1 MLENQDTLRV
11 LAISHAAVVETNQE
25 PYDALAR
32 AGASVTVVAPRS
44 LSTDIRGRVRLR
56 ELGGS
61 AARVVGL
68 PVLLGGYRQVL
79 GGQRGIHLLVY
90 AGLRR
95 AVAAAEPHVIFVEEE
110 PFSFAAAQAA
120 RLAQRAG
127 LPFVVH
133 ENQNIERRL
142 APPFSLIR
150 RMVLSR
156 AAGVTLRNRDAEALV
171 RAHGFRGPVAEFPHV
186 VDLSRYEGGPRVAGL
201 QRPVIGFVGRLVPEK
216 GILDLVEAAAG
227 VGSLLVVGD
236 GPLRDAAQRIAAA
249 RSVPCRFVGAIPH
262 DEVPA
267 WYGAMDVVAIP
278 SRTTPTWMEQFGRVV
293 IEANAAGVPVVVS
306 DSGEL
311 PATVAATGGGVVVPE
326 GDVAALSAALRGLCA
341 ADVHRRA
348 LGEAGRAAVAARFT
362 PLVAARALHDLLCEV
377 VR

>member
-1 MLENQDTLRV
+1 MPKNQDTLRV

-32 AGASVTVVAPRS
+32 AGASVTVVVPRA
-44 LSTDIRGRVRLR
+44 LRTDIRGRVRLR
-56 ELGGS
+56 ELPGS
-61 AARVVGL
+61 AARVIGL
-68 PVLLGGYRQVL
+68 PVLLGGYRQAL

-95 AVAAAEPHVIFVEEE
+95 AVARVGPDVIFVEEE

-120 RLAQRAG
+120 RLAEKAG

-142 APPFSLIR
+142 TPPFGIIR

-156 AAGVTLRNRDAEALV
+156 AAGVTLRNRDAEQLV
-171 RAHGFRGPVAEFPHV
+171 RAHGFRGPVAEFPHA
-186 VDLSRYEGGPRVAGL
+186 VDLSRFSGGSRMAGL
-201 QRPVIGFVGRLVPEK
+201 PRPVIGFVGRLVPEK
-216 GILDLVEAAAG
+216 GILDLVEAVAG
-227 VGSLLVVGD
+227 IGSLLVVGD
-236 GPLRDAAQRIAAA
+236 GPLRDAAQRIAHA
-249 RSVPCRFVGAIPH
+249 RSVPHRFLGAIPH

-267 WYGAMDVVAIP
+267 WYGAMDVVAVP

-293 IEANAAGVPVVVS
+293 IEANAAGVPVVAS

-311 PATVAATGGGVVVPE
+311 PATVAATGGGVVVRE
-326 GDVAALSAALRGLCA
+326 GDAAALAGALRSLCA
-341 ADVHRRA
+341 DDAHRRA
-348 LGEAGRAAVAARFT
+348 LGEAGRAVVAARFT
-362 PLVAARALHDLLCEV
+362 PQVVARALLDFLLEV
-377 VR
+377 AQ